1 MSHHLIDRLTARVS
15 HWHTAEAE
23 DKERLRDYQ
32 RRLLALRQL
41 SPRPHG
47 SIDLALRQYKAVRKT
62 LRNATHTLAVCRRHL
77 REMAG
82 ATLP

>member
-77 REMAG
+77 RELAG
-82 ATLP
+82 ATHP